1 MSVLT
6 LLKLEGI
13 DMLKAIEKDEQ
24 NIIKGRQQCFSVS
37 LNKTKEP
44 EKTVK
49 TEVRG

>member
-6 LLKLEGI
+6 LVKLEGI

-37 LNKTKEP
+37 LNKTEEP